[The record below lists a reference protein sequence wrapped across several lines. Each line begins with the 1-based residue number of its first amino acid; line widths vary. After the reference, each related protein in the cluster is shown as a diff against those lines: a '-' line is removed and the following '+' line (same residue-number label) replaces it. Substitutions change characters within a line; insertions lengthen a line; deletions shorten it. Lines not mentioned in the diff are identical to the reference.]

1 MEIEAIAAS
10 IDQALPAF
18 AARGVAVAGYFGD
31 EVPTWGWMFQFS
43 SCWTFDDKIAT
54 VRVRLVS
61 VAATEEHPAGI
72 KVGGTADFGKLYDLP
87 TVVDRW
93 SHVMR
98 YSDMQAMGILNLVE
112 IELAQGADILSE
124 ATGRECK
131 AEDRKAP
138 Y

>member
-1 MEIEAIAAS
+1 MEIEAIDAS
-10 IDQALPAF
+10 IDEALPAF
-18 AARGVAVAGYFGD
+18 AERGVAVAGYSGD
-31 EVPTWGWMFQFS
+31 DVPACSWMFQFS

-61 VAATEEHPAGI
+61 VTATEEHPAGI
-72 KVGGTADFGKLYDLP
+72 KVSGTADFGRLYGLP

-93 SHVMR
+93 SHVAR
-98 YSDMQAMGILNLVE
+98 YSDAQAMGILNLVE
-112 IELAQGADILSE
+112 IELAQGADTLSG
-124 ATGRECK
+124 ATGRELK